1 MAGNREREI
10 NIHIRFSGEEYKAF
24 LDGYEKSGMRT
35 QREFILAMCL
45 RGYIVKVDTS
55 GLNRVAEELNRIGVN
70 INQIAHK
77 VNSTSALSAPELR
90 VLQKGMNDIYGI
102 IQKEFARYRNQ
113 AVNKPM
119 SGKSLN

>member
-1 MAGNREREI
+1 MNRERKHQVSVRLNEQ
-10 NIHIRFSGEEYKAF
+10 EYKAF
-24 LDGYEKSGMRT
+24 TDGFEKSGLQN

-77 VNSTSALSAPELR
+77 VNSTGALSVPELQA
-90 VLQKGMNDIYGI
+90 LQKRMNDIYGI
-102 IQKEFARYRNQ
+102 IQKEFARYRRQ
-113 AVNKPM
+113 
-119 SGKSLN
+119 